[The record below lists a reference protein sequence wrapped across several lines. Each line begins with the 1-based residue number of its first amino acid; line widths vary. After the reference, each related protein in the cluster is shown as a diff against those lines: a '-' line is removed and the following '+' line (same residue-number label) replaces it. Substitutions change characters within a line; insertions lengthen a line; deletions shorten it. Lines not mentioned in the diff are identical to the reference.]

1 MPIEVSAIIVGMAI
15 GGLFSF
21 YLLKSGKDTATIEAE
36 FKKVILSLFLYAE
49 KQGWDNEK
57 KMSYVVHKIEDF
69 IPGETIKQLVAGKHL
84 TEYLESVYHEMKKML
99 EK

>member
-1 MPIEVSAIIVGMAI
+1 MPIEVLALAAGLIV

-21 YLLKSGKDTATIEAE
+21 YLLKTGKDTATIEAE
-36 FKKVILSLFLYAE
+36 FKKVVSFLFLYAE
-49 KQGWDNEK
+49 KQGWDGEK
-57 KMSYVVHKIEDF
+57 KMSYVTHKIEDF